1 MTTNGAAVP
10 EHPAVQQ
17 TAPQPQAV
25 WQQQQTALLPG
36 VTIATDRDMQSPML
50 SVCSPPKFGKS
61 RTVITS
67 LIDWPAPGMHPLVI
81 AVDDSGPLSCID
93 AGYYPHRV
101 RLREEDYPGVA
112 FDMRIRMALSG
123 LTARRQELRQR
134 YGSIVV
140 DCGSTLAD
148 KLHDAA
154 KRLTKNANNPQMQA
168 PFFELGIWFKEVM
181 NRIRELDL
189 PSIWLSWQT
198 EGFVQS
204 EKDAQ
209 GRAKVTS
216 HMGGPDIMG
225 AKLRNYYS
233 GQFAHNFILERRKV
247 GTGMK
252 DYETGQLGDGD
263 GNVRVLHSKPYNN
276 VDAGGRLQRFL
287 PAVCPAHIGWILSAI
302 TGKGPYAQQTQQQPQ
317 PGAPQR

>member
-1 MTTNGAAVP
+1 MTTNGAP
-10 EHPAVQQ
+10 P
-17 TAPQPQAV
+17 
-25 WQQQQTALLPG
+25 QQQQLAPSVQPAQAYVPAMLPG

-67 LIDWPAPGMHPLVI
+67 LIGWPTPNMQPLVI

-101 RLREEDYPGVA
+101 RLREEDFPGCA
-112 FDMRIRMALSG
+112 FDQRIRMALSS
-123 LTARRQELRQR
+123 LTTRRQELRAQ

-154 KRLTKNANNPQMQA
+154 KRLPKNANNPQMQA

-198 EGFVQS
+198 EGFVHV

-209 GRAKVTS
+209 GRAKSTS
-216 HMGGPDIMG
+216 QMGGPDIMG

-252 DYETGQLGDGD
+252 DYDTGQLGDAD

-287 PAVCPAHIGWILSAI
+287 PPVCPAHLGWILSAI
-302 TGKGPYAQQTQQQPQ
+302 TGKGPYAQQTQQAPQ
-317 PGAPQR
+317 PGALR